1 MSLGIKQKITISS
14 IVLIFVT
21 AAAIVLL
28 SYRKSKAELTEAVET
43 GNINI
48 AQKVAAEI
56 KVLNGRDFK
65 MLETLANLTIIR
77 DPEVDMHYKWELVN
91 SAAGSTKKYLGL
103 GFFDANGVGYATTG
117 KYQDLHDREYLRI
130 SMQGKQALMDP
141 NWSATNGHLSTFFAV
156 PVKDMNGR
164 QIAEIS
170 AVVDATDLCTT
181 MSEITIGKDS
191 HPFIISRKSGKYVAH
206 ENQQLV
212 ADEKI
217 VEDEVCEGFK
227 PIIKKV
233 LAGES
238 GADVFYNEKTKQK
251 YAVSYYPIERTEWT
265 AICYAPYNDFYNG
278 ITDLLN
284 AMILITAIALIV
296 ATLIVFAVV
305 TISVKPL
312 KVVSTAINGIASGD
326 ADLTKRIKATSNDEI
341 GKVVEGFNAFSA
353 KLQTIIGDVKHSKD
367 ELLVA
372 GEDMTAISEDTA
384 SSITEIIANIE
395 SMHHQ
400 IDGQT
405 QSVSQTAGAVN
416 EIASNIDSLERMIET
431 QSSGVTQASA
441 AVEEM
446 IGNITSV
453 NASMDK
459 MAKSFK
465 ELLANS
471 QTGFTKQQSVN
482 DCVQQIEQQ
491 SAMLQE
497 ANAAISAIASQTN
510 LLAMNAAIEAAH
522 AGDAGKGFAVVADE
536 IRKLSETSTSQSKT
550 IGNQLT
556 NIKDSINAVV
566 AASEEASVAFKM
578 VSGKLE
584 ETDTLVMHIKSAME
598 EQQEGSHQITAALHS
613 MNDSTTEVR
622 TASSEMAE
630 GNKMILSEVK
640 QLQNATLAMK
650 SSMEEMAI
658 GARKIND
665 TGAALSA
672 VSSKVQ
678 GSIVEIGTQVDQ
690 FKV

>member
-14 IVLIFVT
+14 ILLIFVT
-21 AAAIVLL
+21 ATLIVLF
-28 SYRKSKAELTEAVET
+28 SYQKSKAELTAAVET
-43 GNINI
+43 GNEALAKAVSAKIQMI
-48 AQKVAAEI
+48 
-56 KVLNGRDFK
+56 NGREFK
-65 MLETLANLTIIR
+65 MLETIAKI
-77 DPEVDMHYKWELVN
+77 PDMQN
-91 SAAGSTKKYLGL
+91 P
-103 GFFDANGVGYATTG
+103 DI
-117 KYQDLHDREYLRI
+117 DLHDKWIIAHAIGVGNSKYYGLGCWDTRGIGYGSAGKYNDMSSREYLQI
-130 SMQGKQALMDP
+130 SMQGKNALMDP
-141 NWSATNGHLSTFFAV
+141 NWSQSNGHLCTFYAV
-156 PVKDMNGR
+156 PFFDANGR
-164 QIAEIS
+164 QLGEVN
-170 AVVDATDLCTT
+170 AVVDATDLCET
-181 MSEITIGKDS
+181 MTEITVGKGS
-191 HPFIISRKSGKYVAH
+191 HPFVLSRKSGKYVAH
-206 ENQQLV
+206 EDQ
-212 ADEKI
+212 KI
-217 VEDEVCEGFK
+217 VENDTVAEDVVCEGFK
-227 PIIKKV
+227 PVLKRI

-238 GADVFYNEKTKQK
+238 GAEVYYDETTKAK
-251 YAVSYYPIERTEWT
+251 MAVAYEPIDGCEWT
-265 AICYAPYNDFYNG
+265 SVCVAPYNDFYNG
-278 ITDLLN
+278 ITNLLH
-284 AMILITAIALIV
+284 AMILITVIALV
-296 ATLIVFAVV
+296 AATLIVFVV
-305 TISVKPL
+305 VNNAVKPL
-312 KVVSTAINGIASGD
+312 KVVSTAINAIASGD
-326 ADLTKRIKATSNDEI
+326 ADLTKRLKAAANDEI

-395 SMHHQ
+395 SMHKQ
-400 IDGQT
+400 IEGQT

-446 IGNITSV
+446 IGNISSV

-566 AASEEASVAFKM
+566 TASEEASIAFKM

-584 ETDTLVMHIKSAME
+584 ETDGLVMHIKSAME
-598 EQQEGSHQITAALHS
+598 EQQEGSHQIIEALHS

-622 TASSEMAE
+622 TASAEMAE
-630 GNKMILSEVK
+630 GNKLILSEVQ

-650 SSMEEMAI
+650 GSMEEMAV

-672 VSSKVQ
+672 VSTKVQ